1 MRDITGCFTI
11 IVDLLWDFVKLLDS
25 KVVFRFFNTA
35 SISILDIFVGFIIL
49 GFVISVFW
57 RGAKA

>member
-1 MRDITGCFTI
+1 MGNITGCFTL
-11 IVDLLWDFVKLLDS
+11 IVDFFWDFVTLLDS
-25 KVVFRFFNTA
+25 KVRFDFFGA
-35 SISILDIFVGFIIL
+35 LSISIVDIFVGFIIL